1 MPVEGN
7 DMMKRFIQK
16 LDNELIKQ
24 NEFMDLSK
32 VNVFF
37 VFGSKHRTAMCDWV
51 YGLKVYTDLP
61 TSVRNEVVRNL
72 QNKIKMKTQR
82 SLQTSICCTD
92 VIFAEISEL

>member
-16 LDNELIKQ
+16 LVNELIKQ

-72 QNKIKMKTQR
+72 QNKIKMKVQR

>member
-16 LDNELIKQ
+16 LVNELIKQ
-24 NEFMDLSK
+24 DEFMDLSK

-61 TSVRNEVVRNL
+61 TSVRNEVLRNL
-72 QNKIKMKTQR
+72 QNKIKMRTQR

-92 VIFAEISEL
+92 VIFAEIP

>member
-16 LDNELIKQ
+16 LVNELIKQ

>member
-16 LDNELIKQ
+16 LVSELIKQ
-24 NEFMDLSK
+24 DEFMDLSK

-92 VIFAEISEL
+92 VIFAEIP